1 MSFVEPPQQQHS
13 STTNDC
19 NFVQLESLIAYQKT
33 TQIIVQWNKEKK
45 LDVLGLS
52 VRGESYGP
60 SWKTKQYI
68 ICRKLIKST
77 LRFWGTK
84 RLFHP
89 NFDQNSIISY
99 ISNRRRFCDLFEPK
113 ECYKYF
119 PLCFLWAL
127 IFPISL

>member
-1 MSFVEPPQQQHS
+1 MTAYFFE
-13 STTNDC
+13 
-19 NFVQLESLIAYQKT
+19 LESLVKYQKRV
-33 TQIIVQWNKEKK
+33 QFIVQWNKENK

-68 ICRKLIKST
+68 ICRKLIKSN

-99 ISNRRRFCDLFEPK
+99 ISNRRRFFDLFEPK
-113 ECYKYF
+113 EYYKYF

>member
-1 MSFVEPPQQQHS
+1 MVPFADYQETKVPHNFEINYRHS
-13 STTNDC
+13 NKISNIDR
-19 NFVQLESLIAYQKT
+19 NFVALKDLLKYQVIAQL
-33 TQIIVQWNKEKK
+33 IVLWNKEKK
-45 LDVLGLS
+45 LDALGLS

-60 SWKTKQYI
+60 LKTKQYI

-113 ECYKYF
+113 ERPK
-119 PLCFLWAL
+119 
-127 IFPISL
+127 

>member
-1 MSFVEPPQQQHS
+1 MNNQTHRIILKIVGFQQC
-13 STTNDC
+13 NDC
-19 NFVQLESLIAYQKT
+19 NFVPLEYQKRR
-33 TQIIVQWNKEKK
+33 QLIVRWNKEKK

-60 SWKTKQYI
+60 WKTKQYI

-89 NFDQNSIISY
+89 NF
-99 ISNRRRFCDLFEPK
+99 
-113 ECYKYF
+113 
-119 PLCFLWAL
+119 
-127 IFPISL
+127 